1 MVAAVSLL
9 TLPPTHDFFLF
20 FCPWGSAVA
29 GQAFICTVFDPEG
42 TDIFSCCGWVGPE
55 VKTRVH
61 GAYLS
66 AWKTGQSG
74 CDLRE
79 LVVKLWWDPSQA
91 VPADGNE
98 GI

>member
-1 MVAAVSLL
+1 M
-9 TLPPTHDFFLF
+9 
-20 FCPWGSAVA
+20 A

-79 LVVKLWWDPSQA
+79 LVVKL
-91 VPADGNE
+91 
-98 GI
+98 